1 MHAHEP
7 ALSRSGAAKT
17 ATMTMRV
24 GAVEVIEE
32 GESDDLDAVHVGD
45 RGVAEVVDG
54 ADGLLYGQTR

>member
-1 MHAHEP
+1 MQSHEP

-17 ATMTMRV
+17 ATLTMRV
-24 GAVEVIEE
+24 GAVEVLEE
-32 GESDDLDAVHVGD
+32 GEGDDLDAVHVGD